1 MNVGMGLIQDRNKT
15 WIVRRKVPERLR
27 EPVSRVLD
35 RAKQQQVWLQRSTRT
50 KNKAEAKRL
59 APAIMEEF
67 AKVLREAEG
76 LLAERPLRTALAQS
90 EIERIAEFH
99 YASLLAGDDE
109 FSAEGAQAEE
119 DFSRSIA
126 VQFDEAGIE
135 CETPA
140 PFDNPRPLYGLTD
153 RQVVKRDV
161 DLKWWLQHT
170 RAALARSDISI
181 MSEHLPELLDRFRLS
196 LDPNSAAYR
205 RLGIAVLRADVRGH
219 EALERRS
226 RGEAIDTPPIA
237 HLEPSTELAS
247 RSLRSDQPKG
257 DRLSAA
263 VAGWKKQRDRS
274 SSTASEYERA
284 VGLFTQLHGD
294 MPVANITKQHART
307 FREALQDIP
316 RSRSKELAQM
326 ALPRL
331 IEWRRSHPEVKCLT
345 PGTVN
350 KLLGGVQA
358 VAAWAAKNGIVPDSA
373 RWSDPFAEMKLPESD
388 EIGGGPFDPNELRTL
403 FASPVFT
410 AGERPRAGKADVAFW
425 LPLLALFTGARR
437 SELTMRKAGDICKDE
452 VTGHWAIAIYAD
464 KVAGQKLKT
473 VGSARTVPV
482 HPELVRLGFIDYVET
497 ARKAGTDAWL
507 FPAVSSEKAAN
518 AWTHWFGRYL
528 DKLKIAGDGKGLHSL
543 RHQFTDALRR
553 AGGIPEDLNDALTG
567 HVVRTVGRRYGA
579 RSRHPTQRHKII
591 VERYGMAQ
599 LVEAVGKVHYPSID
613 LQAIKSLAATH
624 KGAANTV
631 KQMIAE

>member
-1 MNVGMGLIQDRNKT
+1 MNVGMGLIRDRNGT
-15 WIVRRKVPERLR
+15 WVVRKKVPERLR

-35 RAKQQQVWLQRSTRT
+35 KTKQQQMWLQKSTST
-50 KNKAEAKRL
+50 KNKAEAARL

-67 AKVLREAEG
+67 VKVLREAEG
-76 LLAERPLRTALAQS
+76 LLTERPLRTALAQS

-99 YASLLAGDDE
+99 YGSLLAGDDE
-109 FSAEGAQAEE
+109 FAAEGAQAEE
-119 DFSRSIA
+119 DYSRSIA
-126 VQFDEAGIE
+126 AQFDDAGIE

-140 PFDNPRPLYGLTD
+140 PCDNPRPPYGLTN
-153 RQVVKRDV
+153 RQVVKRDA

-181 MSEHLPELLDRFRLS
+181 LSEHMPELLDRFRLN
-196 LDPNSAAYR
+196 LDPNSPAYR
-205 RLGIAVLRADVRGH
+205 RLGMAVLRADVKGH

-226 RGEAIDTPPIA
+226 RGEPIETPPIA
-237 HLEPSTELAS
+237 HLEPSAEPA
-247 RSLRSDQPKG
+247 LRPSGNDQPNG

-263 VAGWKKQRDRS
+263 LGGWKKQRDRS
-274 SSTASEYERA
+274 SSTISEYDRA

-294 MPVANITKQHART
+294 MPVANVTKQHART

-316 RSRSKELAQM
+316 RARPKELAQM
-326 ALPRL
+326 TLPQFV
-331 IEWRRSHPEVKCLT
+331 EWRRSHPEAKCLT

-358 VAAWAAKNGIVPDSA
+358 VAAWAAKNGIVPDSP

-410 AGERPRAGKADVAFW
+410 AGERPKAGRGDVAFW

-437 SELTMRKAGDICKDE
+437 SELTMRKAGDVCKDE
-452 VTGHWAIAIYAD
+452 ATGHWTIAIYAD
-464 KVAGQKLKT
+464 KAAGQNLKT
-473 VGSARTVPV
+473 PGSARTIPI

-497 ARKAGTDAWL
+497 ARAAGTYAWL
-507 FPAVSSEKAAN
+507 FAAVASEKAAN
-518 AWTHWFGRYL
+518 ARTHWFGRYL
-528 DKLKIAGDGKGLHSL
+528 DKLKIAGDGKNLHSL
-543 RHQFTDALRR
+543 RHQFTDALRQ
-553 AGGIPEDLNDALTG
+553 AGGVPEDLNDALTG

-579 RSRHPTQRHKII
+579 RSRHPTQRHKVI
-591 VERYGMAQ
+591 VERYGMAR
-599 LVEAVGKVHYPSID
+599 LVEAVGKVQYPNID
-613 LQAIKSLAATH
+613 LQAVRWRLR
-624 KGAANTV
+624 
-631 KQMIAE
+631 